1 MNNKKCFFKVCLFL
15 IAFIVAFGI
24 PGGVHAAMN
33 EAGATTLRQ
42 TDSLGRAVTDDG
54 TYIYTVIQSSP
65 TRVIKVRM
73 SDMEEVGALT
83 LAAGENYGF
92 GITNDGTY
100 LYIVTNTSPA
110 RVVKVEMSSMT
121 RVGAVRFADNADKN
135 GNAITNDGTH
145 LYVVTN
151 TNPTRV
157 IKVQM
162 SDLSIK
168 GTLGLS
174 GHSSGR
180 AVVNDGEYLYVVNYT
195 SPTTVV
201 KVKMSDLTI
210 PSINGALKLN
220 TEEDLGVAVTR
231 DSTYLYVVNYSQ
243 SDNESRVT
251 KVQMSDMSRVQT
263 VTLTGVIH
271 AHAITCD
278 NTYLYIPTLTSP
290 INIAKVRI
298 DNMELEGA
306 SYSVDV
312 GGASYYGATS
322 VTSDNEHLYM
332 VTYSSSEP
340 VKVIKLRKSD
350 MAQTGILILGEKQ
363 GSAVTDDGTYLYVIN
378 NMAPTIVTKVRMSD
392 NKRMGSLA
400 LNPGENNGKAVTNDG
415 THLYVVNN
423 SSPTIV
429 TKVRMDDMKRVGAVT
444 LEQNNGNAVTN
455 DGTHLYVVNN
465 TTPTTLTKVRM
476 NDLEKVGTLT
486 LNAGEN
492 NGIAVTNDGT
502 HLYVINNMAP
512 TKVTKVQMSSLTRVG
527 AVNLEQIN
535 GSAITNDRTYLYVV
549 NYTAPTKV
557 TKVRMDNLAEAGAIT
572 LDTGENYGKAVT
584 NDGAHLYVVN
594 YTTPT
599 KVTSV
604 RKSDL
609 VITGAITLS
618 SGSNKGSAITKDAS
632 YLYVVTDTLPTKVVR
647 ISYEGVPS
655 VTGIAVE
662 AQPAK
667 LTYTAGETLDLAGLV
682 ATLSYDNGTT
692 ADIAYA
698 QFGAN
703 SITTDPA
710 NGTELSVSVH
720 NNSIITL
727 ACNNYTATT
736 ASLTVNPAALTGT
749 ATITGDAIF
758 GQTLTASLTGGNNTG
773 TLSYQWTRNDG
784 DIGGAT
790 DFAYTLIED
799 DIGKLISVKI
809 TSSVQTGTL
818 TSDPTAT
825 VEKADCATA
834 TGVTPALSSKTTTSI
849 TVVAVAGYEY
859 ILVADGAAVNTGT
872 WQDSNEFT
880 GLAANTAYDIC
891 QRVKETATHK
901 ASNVSAKLDA
911 TTDAIP
917 TYTASISPTSQTFT
931 AATEGYGQQA
941 AREFTIENTGA
952 GTITNLSAQLGGT
965 DFEISTALSALTINA
980 ASTATVSVRPRTGL
994 LPNTYTDILTITGS
1008 NGISMTADL
1017 SFTVTEQPSVTAIAV
1032 KMQPTKLT
1040 YTAGETLDLSGMIAT
1055 LTYSDGSIVDV
1066 AYAQFGA
1073 NGITANPEQGT
1084 IMEVAIHNG
1093 QAIILTCNTHNT
1105 TTTGNLTVNAAPTYS
1120 ITLSETGTHTFT
1132 ALTVGYTPVAPIT
1145 VTVSKT
1151 GTGNITNLS
1160 AALSGTDADDF
1171 TLGALDAATLDSTT
1185 TSAVFTMKPDDALAP
1200 GTYNA
1205 TVTVTADNGV
1215 NQSFNICFTVNAPS
1229 APTIQSAAAGD
1240 THVNITWSSVPG
1252 ATGYKIYQSTVSGS
1266 YGAALAT
1273 VSDSVYNYDA
1283 AGLSNGTTYFFV
1295 VRASIGIYDSVNSN
1309 EVSSTPQ
1316 VPAPGA
1322 PVLQTAV
1329 AGDGHVNLTWSE
1341 VEGSIGYKIYAST
1354 TSGSYTSPADTVPGS
1369 VNSCDVTGL
1378 TNGAAYYFV
1387 VTASNP
1393 GGDSGYSNEISA
1405 TPQVSAPSAPTGLTA
1420 TGENG
1425 KVTLSWNSTAEAAGY
1440 KIYQSESSGFYGA
1453 ALTTVAES
1461 VYSYEITGL
1470 TNGVVYYFVIKAT
1483 NAGGD
1488 SPYSAE
1494 VTATPATVPGAPTN
1508 VAATAG
1514 NGQVTVSFTPPAD
1527 NGGSTI
1533 TGYTV
1538 TSNPGN
1544 LTAAGTATTI
1554 TVTGLSNGTAYTFT
1568 VTASNAAG
1576 TGPAS
1581 ATSNAATPYRHS
1593 SGGSTPSTTPE
1604 QPADNGIDIL
1614 VNGKTEKAATVSTTQ
1629 EGDKTVTT
1637 VVVDDKKVEE
1647 RLEQEGNNAVVTIPV
1662 NNGADVVVGSLNGQ
1676 TVKNMESKDAVLE
1689 IKTGQVTYTL
1699 PASQINIDAVSGQIG
1714 KQVELKDI
1722 AVSVKISEP
1731 AEDTVKIVEDTAD
1744 KNNYQI
1750 IVKPIEFEITCSSGS
1765 KTVEVS
1771 KFSAYVERMIA
1782 IPEGVDPSKITTGVI
1797 LNSDGTFSHVP
1808 TVITMIDGKYYAK
1821 INSLTNSA
1829 YLLIYS
1835 PKTFQD
1841 VGKHW
1846 AEKNVNDLASRLVVS
1861 GIGDD
1866 KFEPDRDITR
1876 AEFTAIVVRA
1886 LGLMSSGTGKDAF
1899 IDVMKKNWY
1908 YDAVSIAYEY
1918 DIISG
1923 YGNGKFRPDDKIT
1936 REQAMTMIARAM
1948 KITGLETG
1956 MADGEADK
1964 LLTSFTDA
1972 NSAAEYA
1979 KANIASCVKAGI
1991 VSGRSGKL
1999 IVPKGNISR
2008 AEVAA
2013 IVHRLL
2019 QNSNL
2024 I

>member
-1 MNNKKCFFKVCLFL
+1 VLSSKTTTGITV
-15 IAFIVAFGI
+15 VAVAGYEYI
-24 PGGVHAAMN
+24 LVADGAAVDTGTWQDSN
-33 EAGATTLRQ
+33 EFTGLAANTAYDIYQRVKETATHKASNVSAKLDATT
-42 TDSLGRAVTDDG
+42 
-54 TYIYTVIQSSP
+54 
-65 TRVIKVRM
+65 
-73 SDMEEVGALT
+73 
-83 LAAGENYGF
+83 
-92 GITNDGTY
+92 
-100 LYIVTNTSPA
+100 
-110 RVVKVEMSSMT
+110 
-121 RVGAVRFADNADKN
+121 
-135 GNAITNDGTH
+135 
-145 LYVVTN
+145 
-151 TNPTRV
+151 
-157 IKVQM
+157 
-162 SDLSIK
+162 
-168 GTLGLS
+168 
-174 GHSSGR
+174 
-180 AVVNDGEYLYVVNYT
+180 
-195 SPTTVV
+195 
-201 KVKMSDLTI
+201 
-210 PSINGALKLN
+210 
-220 TEEDLGVAVTR
+220 
-231 DSTYLYVVNYSQ
+231 
-243 SDNESRVT
+243 
-251 KVQMSDMSRVQT
+251 
-263 VTLTGVIH
+263 
-271 AHAITCD
+271 
-278 NTYLYIPTLTSP
+278 
-290 INIAKVRI
+290 
-298 DNMELEGA
+298 
-306 SYSVDV
+306 
-312 GGASYYGATS
+312 
-322 VTSDNEHLYM
+322 
-332 VTYSSSEP
+332 
-340 VKVIKLRKSD
+340 
-350 MAQTGILILGEKQ
+350 
-363 GSAVTDDGTYLYVIN
+363 
-378 NMAPTIVTKVRMSD
+378 
-392 NKRMGSLA
+392 
-400 LNPGENNGKAVTNDG
+400 
-415 THLYVVNN
+415 
-423 SSPTIV
+423 
-429 TKVRMDDMKRVGAVT
+429 
-444 LEQNNGNAVTN
+444 
-455 DGTHLYVVNN
+455 
-465 TTPTTLTKVRM
+465 
-476 NDLEKVGTLT
+476 
-486 LNAGEN
+486 
-492 NGIAVTNDGT
+492 
-502 HLYVINNMAP
+502 
-512 TKVTKVQMSSLTRVG
+512 
-527 AVNLEQIN
+527 
-535 GSAITNDRTYLYVV
+535 
-549 NYTAPTKV
+549 
-557 TKVRMDNLAEAGAIT
+557 
-572 LDTGENYGKAVT
+572 
-584 NDGAHLYVVN
+584 
-594 YTTPT
+594 
-599 KVTSV
+599 
-604 RKSDL
+604 
-609 VITGAITLS
+609 
-618 SGSNKGSAITKDAS
+618 DA
-632 YLYVVTDTLPTKVVR
+632 
-647 ISYEGVPS
+647 
-655 VTGIAVE
+655 
-662 AQPAK
+662 
-667 LTYTAGETLDLAGLV
+667 
-682 ATLSYDNGTT
+682 
-692 ADIAYA
+692 
-698 QFGAN
+698 
-703 SITTDPA
+703 
-710 NGTELSVSVH
+710 
-720 NNSIITL
+720 
-727 ACNNYTATT
+727 
-736 ASLTVNPAALTGT
+736 AALTGT
-749 ATITGDAIF
+749 VTITGDAIF

-773 TLSYQWTRNDG
+773 TLSYQWTKNG
-784 DIGGAT
+784 SDIEGAT
-790 DFAYTLIED
+790 DSAYTLIED
-799 DIGKLISVKI
+799 DIGKLIRVKI

-818 TSDPTAT
+818 TSDSTAT

-859 ILVADGAAVNTGT
+859 ILVADGAAVDTGT

-880 GLAANTAYDIC
+880 GLLANTAYDIY

-911 TTDAIP
+911 TTDAAALTGTATIAGDAIFGQTLTASLTGGNNTGTLSYQWTKNDGDIAGATDSAYTLAESDITALIRVKISSSVETGTLTSAPTAAVEKADCTTAKGVTPTLSSKTTTGITVVAVAGYEYILVADGAAVDTGTWQDSNEFTSLLANTAYDIYQRVKETATHKASNVSEKLDATTDAVP

-941 AREFTIENTGA
+941 AREFTIDNTGT
-952 GTITNLSAQLGGT
+952 GTITSLSAQLGGT
-965 DFEISTALSALTINA
+965 DFEISTALSAHTINA

-1040 YTAGETLDLSGMIAT
+1040 YTAGETLDLAGMIAT

-1066 AYAQFGA
+1066 VYAQFGA
-1073 NGITANPEQGT
+1073 NGITANLEQGT

-1093 QAIILTCNTHNT
+1093 QAIILTCNTHT
-1105 TTTGNLTVNAAPTYS
+1105 TTTGNLTVNAAPTYA

-1145 VTVSKT
+1145 VTVTKT

-1369 VNSCDVTGL
+1369 VFSCDVTGL
-1378 TNGAAYYFV
+1378 TNGTAYYFV

-1393 GGDSGYSNEISA
+1393 
-1405 TPQVSAPSAPTGLTA
+1405 
-1420 TGENG
+1420 
-1425 KVTLSWNSTAEAAGY
+1425 
-1440 KIYQSESSGFYGA
+1440 
-1453 ALTTVAES
+1453 
-1461 VYSYEITGL
+1461 
-1470 TNGVVYYFVIKAT
+1470 
-1483 NAGGD
+1483 GGD

-1581 ATSNAATPYRHS
+1581 ATSNAATPYRRS
-1593 SGGSTPSTTPE
+1593 SGGSTPSTTPD

-1662 NNGADVVVGSLNGQ
+1662 MSGADVVVGSLNGQ

-1829 YLLIYS
+1829 YSLIYS
-1835 PKTFQD
+1835 PKTFKD

-1846 AEKNVNDLASRLVVS
+1846 AEKDVNDMASRLVVS
-1861 GIGDD
+1861 GVSHD

-1876 AEFTAIVVRA
+1876 AEFAAIAVRA
-1886 LGLMSSGTGKDAF
+1886 LGLMSPGTGKDAF

-1918 DIISG
+1918 DILSG